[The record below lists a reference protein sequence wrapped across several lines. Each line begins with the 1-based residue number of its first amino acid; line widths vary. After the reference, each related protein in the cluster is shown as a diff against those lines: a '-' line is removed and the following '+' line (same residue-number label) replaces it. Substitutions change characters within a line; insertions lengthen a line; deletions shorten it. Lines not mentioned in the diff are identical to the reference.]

1 MLTALDELGDERW
14 RLIAVQLQAAKESAA
29 DGGIEFCRTR
39 IHHDGDEVMMRGGFG
54 EMLLGLSE
62 WEVALRLRPEIDAHG
77 IGSEVKDERH
87 LLWVFEAADFD
98 A

>member
-1 MLTALDELGDERW
+1 
-14 RLIAVQLQAAKESAA
+14 
-29 DGGIEFCRTR
+29 
-39 IHHDGDEVMMRGGFG
+39 MRGGFG